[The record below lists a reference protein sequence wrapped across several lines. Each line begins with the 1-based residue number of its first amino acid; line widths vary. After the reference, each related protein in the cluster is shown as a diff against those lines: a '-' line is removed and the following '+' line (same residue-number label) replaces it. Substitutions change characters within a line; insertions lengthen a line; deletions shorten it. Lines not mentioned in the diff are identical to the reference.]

1 MVILLPDENIT
12 MTQLLRDLTH
22 NPLPKIVNGLRNRT
36 VNLYLPRFSINF
48 STKLS
53 TVLKKVKHNTFN

>member
-1 MVILLPDENIT
+1 MVILLPEENNT
-12 MTQLLRDLTH
+12 MTQLLKDLTH
-22 NPLPKIVNGLRNRT
+22 NPLPKIVDSLRNRI

-53 TVLKKVKHNTFN
+53 TVLKKVK